1 MNEWSS
7 GKGVGVI
14 CEIELDQYLLKT
26 VGNFLLRMKL
36 KIGQS
41 Q

>member
-26 VGNFLLRMKL
+26 VGNCFAKNEVKNWL
-36 KIGQS
+36 K
-41 Q
+41 